1 MGRRVSVVEVE
12 PSELELV
19 ATGLQVV
26 LFALCA
32 FAAGRE
38 TFLAASRRRAR
49 RVASGES
56 AAPSRVRT
64 GAGDV

>member
-19 ATGLQVV
+19 ATGLHVV

-38 TFLAASRRRAR
+38 AFQVASRRRAR
-49 RVASGES
+49 RAASGES
-56 AAPSRVRT
+56 A
-64 GAGDV
+64 